1 MIILL
6 NEIYYENTHPFTTFP
21 LQTKMNDSIS
31 RIRKPGASIFWLAF
45 LFLIITGAIL
55 LTALPTRHS
64 EEDQWIEPEM
74 TVLPKNTFDRT
85 LRVVGD
91 IDYKP
96 FSYAHGDFVP
106 RGYDIELVAELA
118 NRLEYNLKFQLT
130 SWVEA
135 VAMIKEGEADL
146 IMGCDKQDSSVMD
159 CAFTI
164 PTFEEK
170 FIAFELKQS
179 ESFNDLYNQRI
190 ALIEGCG
197 LKETMIR
204 HHLWRNC
211 FEYETVTDCVDA
223 VLLGERDCFIAH
235 ATIGEVALRSFGRDA
250 ERFRGR
256 LDIATGQMCLG
267 IAEKNS
273 EFLAKLDN
281 ALTEMRADGTL
292 GRLQRKW
299 IEPFEHDP
307 SDAGS
312 SRNHLILFLA
322 ALDLL
327 VLAGICVAGYALIRN
342 RATESKNSKSDA

>member
-1 MIILL
+1 MIFCLVV
-6 NEIYYENTHPFTTFP
+6 
-21 LQTKMNDSIS
+21 
-31 RIRKPGASIFWLAF
+31 

-55 LTALPTRHS
+55 VTALPTRHS
-64 EEDQWIEPEM
+64 PEDQLVEPEM
-74 TVLPKNTFDRT
+74 TILPKNTFDKT

-118 NRLEYNLKFQLT
+118 NRLEYNLKIQLT

-135 VAMIKEGEADL
+135 VAMIKESEADL

-170 FIAFELKQS
+170 FVAFELKQS
-179 ESFNDLYNQRI
+179 ESFNDLYNKRI

-204 HHLWRNC
+204 QHLWRNC

-223 VLLGERDCFIAH
+223 VLRGERDCFIAH
-235 ATIGEVALRSFGRDA
+235 ATIGEVALRSFGPDA
-250 ERFRGR
+250 GRFRGR

-267 IAEKNS
+267 IAEKDS
-273 EFLAKLDN
+273 DFLTKVNDT
-281 ALTEMRADGTL
+281 LTEMRADGTL
-292 GRLQRKW
+292 RRLQQKW
-299 IEPFEHDP
+299 IEPFETDL
-307 SDAGS
+307 SDSGS
-312 SRNHLILFLA
+312 SRYHLVILLV

-327 VLAGICVAGYALIRN
+327 VIAGICVTGYGLIRN
-342 RATESKNSKSDA
+342 KSEKDREIEA

>member
-1 MIILL
+1 
-6 NEIYYENTHPFTTFP
+6 
-21 LQTKMNDSIS
+21 MNDSIS
-31 RIRKPGASIFWLAF
+31 RIRKPGASIFWLAV

-55 LTALPTRHS
+55 VAALPTRHS
-64 EEDQWIEPEM
+64 QEDQWIEPEM

-135 VAMIKEGEADL
+135 VAMIKESEADL

-170 FIAFELKQS
+170 FVAFELKQS
-179 ESFNDLYNQRI
+179 ESFNDLYNKRI

-204 HHLWRNC
+204 QHLWRNC
-211 FEYETVTDCVDA
+211 FEYETVTDCVNA
-223 VLLGERDCFIAH
+223 VLRGERDCFIAH

-256 LDIATGQMCLG
+256 MDIATGQMCLG

-327 VLAGICVAGYALIRN
+327 VLAGICVTGYALIRN
-342 RATESKNSKSDA
+342 RATESENSKSDA

>member
-1 MIILL
+1 
-6 NEIYYENTHPFTTFP
+6 
-21 LQTKMNDSIS
+21 MNGSIS
-31 RIRKPGASIFWLAF
+31 RIRKPGALIFWLAV
-45 LFLIITGAIL
+45 LLLIITCAIL
-55 LTALPTRHS
+55 VTALPTRHS
-64 EEDQWIEPEM
+64 KEDQWGEPEM
-74 TVLPKNTFDRT
+74 TILPKNAFDKT

-118 NRLEYNLKFQLT
+118 NRLEYNLKYQLT

-159 CAFTI
+159 CAF
-164 PTFEEK
+164 
-170 FIAFELKQS
+170 
-179 ESFNDLYNQRI
+179 NDLYNKRI
-190 ALIEGCG
+190 ALSEGCG

-204 HHLWRNC
+204 QHLWRNC

-223 VLLGERDCFIAH
+223 VLRGERDCFIAH
-235 ATIGEVALRSFGRDA
+235 ATIGEVALRSFGRDV

-256 LDIATGQMCLG
+256 MDIATGQMCLG

-273 EFLAKLDN
+273 EFLTKVDD

-292 GRLQRKW
+292 GRLQQKW
-299 IEPFEHDP
+299 I
-307 SDAGS
+307 
-312 SRNHLILFLA
+312 
-322 ALDLL
+322 
-327 VLAGICVAGYALIRN
+327 
-342 RATESKNSKSDA
+342 

>member
-1 MIILL
+1 MNGL
-6 NEIYYENTHPFTTFP
+6 N
-21 LQTKMNDSIS
+21 S
-31 RIRKPGASIFWLAF
+31 RLRKSGTLTIWLAV

-55 LTALPTRHS
+55 VTVLPTTRYS
-64 EEDQWIEPEM
+64 NEDKWDEPKM
-74 TVLPKNTFDRT
+74 TILPKNTFDKT

-135 VAMIKEGEADL
+135 VAMIKESEADL

-170 FIAFELKQS
+170 FVAFELKQS
-179 ESFNDLYNQRI
+179 ESFNDLYKQRI

-223 VLLGERDCFIAH
+223 VLRGERDCFIAH

-256 LDIATGQMCLG
+256 LDVATGQMCLG

-273 EFLAKLDN
+273 EFLAKIDN

-312 SRNHLILFLA
+312 SRDHPILFLA

-327 VLAGICVAGYALIRN
+327 VLAGICVTGYALIRN
-342 RATESKNSKSDA
+342 RATESENSKSDA

>member
-1 MIILL
+1 
-6 NEIYYENTHPFTTFP
+6 
-21 LQTKMNDSIS
+21 MNDSIS
-31 RIRKPGASIFWLAF
+31 RIRKPGASISWLAV

-55 LTALPTRHS
+55 VAALPASHS

-74 TVLPKNTFDRT
+74 TILPKNTFDRT

-96 FSYAHGDFVP
+96 FSYVHGDFVP

-170 FIAFELKQS
+170 FVAFELKPS
-179 ESFNDLYNQRI
+179 ESFNDLYKQRI

-204 HHLWRNC
+204 QHLWRNC

-223 VLLGERDCFIAH
+223 VLRGERDCFIAH

-256 LDIATGQMCLG
+256 MDIATGQMCLG
-267 IAEKNS
+267 IAEKDPV
-273 EFLAKLDN
+273 FLAKIDDT
-281 ALTEMRADGTL
+281 LTEMRADGTL
-292 GRLQRKW
+292 GRLQQKW

-307 SDAGS
+307 LDTGS
-312 SRNHLILFLA
+312 ARNHLILFLA

-327 VLAGICVAGYALIRN
+327 VLAGICVTGYALIRN
-342 RATESKNSKSDA
+342 RATESENSKSDA

>member
-1 MIILL
+1 M
-6 NEIYYENTHPFTTFP
+6 
-21 LQTKMNDSIS
+21 
-31 RIRKPGASIFWLAF
+31 IFWLAV

-55 LTALPTRHS
+55 PSALPAHHS
-64 EEDQWIEPEM
+64 EDQWLEPEM

-118 NRLEYNLKFQLT
+118 NRLEYNLKIQLT

-170 FIAFELKQS
+170 FVAFELKQS
-179 ESFNDLYNQRI
+179 ESFNDLYNKRI

-204 HHLWRNC
+204 QHLWRNC

-223 VLLGERDCFIAH
+223 VLRGERDCFIAH

-267 IAEKNS
+267 LAAKDS
-273 EFLAKLDN
+273 EFLTKVND
-281 ALTEMRADGTL
+281 ALTAMRADGTL
-292 GRLQRKW
+292 GRLQQKW
-299 IEPFEHDP
+299 IEPFEHNP

-312 SRNHLILFLA
+312 SRKLLVILLTT
-322 ALDLL
+322 LDLL
-327 VLAGICVAGYALIRN
+327 VLAGICVTGYALIRN
-342 RATESKNSKSDA
+342 RATESENSKSDA

>member
-1 MIILL
+1 
-6 NEIYYENTHPFTTFP
+6 
-21 LQTKMNDSIS
+21 MNGFLS
-31 RIRKPGASIFWLAF
+31 RIRKPGTLIFWLVV

-55 LTALPTRHS
+55 TTALPTGHS
-64 EEDQWIEPEM
+64 RENQWVEPEM
-74 TVLPKNTFDRT
+74 TVLPKNTFDKT

-96 FSYAHGDFVP
+96 FSYTHGDFVP
-106 RGYDIELVAELA
+106 RGYDVELVAWLA
-118 NRLEYNLKFQLT
+118 NRLEYNLKIQLT
-130 SWVEA
+130 SWIEA

-159 CAFTI
+159 CSFTI

-170 FIAFELKQS
+170 FVAFELKQS
-179 ESFNDLYNQRI
+179 GSFTDLYNKRI

-204 HHLWRNC
+204 QHLWRNC

-223 VLLGERDCFIAH
+223 VLRGERDCFIAH

-250 ERFRGR
+250 GRFRGR

-273 EFLAKLDN
+273 EFLTKVNDTLLA
-281 ALTEMRADGTL
+281 MRADGTL
-292 GRLQRKW
+292 EHLQRKW
-299 IEPFEHDP
+299 IEPFEPNP
-307 SDAGS
+307 SDAGFP
-312 SRNHLILFLA
+312 RNVLLFFLA

-327 VLAGICVAGYALIRN
+327 VLAGICLMGYSLVRFKHEKDHEIE
-342 RATESKNSKSDA
+342 TKSR